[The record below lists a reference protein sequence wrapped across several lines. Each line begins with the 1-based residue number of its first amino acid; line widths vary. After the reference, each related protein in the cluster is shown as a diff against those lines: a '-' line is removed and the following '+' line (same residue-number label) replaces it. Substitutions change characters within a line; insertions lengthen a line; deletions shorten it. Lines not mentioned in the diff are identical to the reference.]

1 MGVSPVARKLLYP
14 SAEMRRKTSFQ
25 PAMLA
30 GVIACGV
37 LASTAAPARAELQL
51 AGDLDYAL
59 PLESRAEWGA
69 GFAIRLGWQLH
80 VPFLVLT
87 PEAVFNYEGFAGTYG
102 PMVFREVAGLRF
114 GVGEVFR
121 LGAFGHAG
129 IGQLKVD
136 VPGPNVSRTEFTYD
150 LGIFIDFTLLPLV
163 NVGVH
168 GAYNRMPGGDDPS
181 FQWLTFGAHAALI
194 L

>member
-1 MGVSPVARKLLYP
+1 MAQKLLYP
-14 SAEMRRKTSFQ
+14 TAEMRRKTSFR

-37 LASTAAPARAELQL
+37 LASTAAPARAEVQL

-87 PEAVFNYEGFAGTYG
+87 PEAVFNYEGFSGTYG
-102 PMVFREVAGLRF
+102 PMVFREVAGLRL

-129 IGQLKVD
+129 IGQLEAD

-150 LGIFIDFTLLPLV
+150 LGIFIDFTLVPLV

-168 GAYNRMPGGDDPS
+168 GAYNQMPGGDDPS